1 MFSWSTH
8 LGLAALL
15 VMVGLPPK
23 ANSEEITPTQA
34 KRIFDSLTGS
44 SGGWS
49 ELLVQAKT
57 PQKEPERSQSRPVR
71 TPFPPAANLAPPSP
85 GQKPSEEARPLQEIR
100 PQLVPRPKP
109 ESLPSTRP
117 EFVPTLIQRG
127 DDPLVREVIKGGERE
142 FLPPGYPAHPPR
154 ATPPR
159 GPNLAEI
166 EREMDEKAQN
176 RVRMEQL
183 RQLSQEEPSN
193 NLREKLIQ
201 EVRHLEESMSN
212 HQKAIEEISGKLK
225 ELRKRFPDLPGNVQK
240 GQPVPMTRPNTNSGT
255 PPTVDLR
262 SAMIANQ
269 MTRVQEQRQ
278 IEERINNARNEK
290 GSQAQQRQ
298 GFAYMVP
305 GTPLLEQ
312 QARIDAQQRQ
322 GFSYMVPGVSGEPPM
337 LDMIR
342 QMNERMER
350 VNSQMRNLE
359 EQIRDL
365 RQANQSRQPNNR
377 PRSFQGNPTG
387 PNQGNRQPMGPNQG
401 PQSFQENPP
410 GPNQGN
416 LQPMGPNHGPQ
427 SFQGNP
433 TGPNQGYLQPMGPNH
448 GPQSFQGNPPGP
460 NYGPPQPMGPN
471 HGPQSFQGNAP
482 GPNQGNRQPMG
493 PKHGPQSF
501 QGNPTGPNQGNRQPM
516 GPNHGPQS
524 FQGNPAGPNQGN
536 RQPMGPNHGP
546 QSFQGNPH
554 GPNHGPDTPP
564 QVGPM
569 GFIPVGYL
577 PNDASAIY
585 LQDLGPIPGILVGY
599 VIPKPNTEN
608 TNGPKVLIPNSGIP
622 LETNFPVTNPENPF
636 GQRLFPI
643 PPPGKFADFPSP
655 VSLPEPKPAGINRPQ
670 TNTPAT
676 VPVPNLIVP
685 KPAEPPRNQPPVGVE
700 SSTNRQP

>member
-57 PQKEPERSQSRPVR
+57 PQKEPERSQSRPPS

-117 EFVPTLIQRG
+117 EFVPTLSQRG
-127 DDPLVREVIKGGERE
+127 DDPLVKEVIKGGERE

-166 EREMDEKAQN
+166 EREIDEKAQN

-201 EVRHLEESMSN
+201 EVRHLEEAMSN

-255 PPTVDLR
+255 SPTMDLH

-278 IEERINNARNEK
+278 REERINNARNEK

-298 GFAYMVP
+298 GFAYMVS
-305 GTPLLEQ
+305 G
-312 QARIDAQQRQ
+312 A
-322 GFSYMVPGVSGEPPM
+322 SGEPPM

-342 QMNERMER
+342 QMNEKMER

-377 PRSFQGNPTG
+377 PRSFQENPNRFNNGNP
-387 PNQGNRQPMGPNQG
+387 
-401 PQSFQENPP
+401 
-410 GPNQGN
+410 
-416 LQPMGPNHGPQ
+416 QPMGPNHGPQ

-433 TGPNQGYLQPMGPNH
+433 T
-448 GPQSFQGNPPGP
+448 
-460 NYGPPQPMGPN
+460 
-471 HGPQSFQGNAP
+471 
-482 GPNQGNRQPMG
+482 
-493 PKHGPQSF
+493 
-501 QGNPTGPNQGNRQPM
+501 
-516 GPNHGPQS
+516 
-524 FQGNPAGPNQGN
+524 
-536 RQPMGPNHGP
+536 
-546 QSFQGNPH
+546 

-599 VIPKPNTEN
+599 VIPKPNNEN
-608 TNGPKVLIPNSGIP
+608 TNGPKVLIPNSGIS

-636 GQRLFPI
+636 EQRLFPI

-655 VSLPEPKPAGINRPQ
+655 LSLPEPKPAGINRPQ

-700 SSTNRQP
+700 PSTNR

>member
-57 PQKEPERSQSRPVR
+57 PQKEPERSQSRPPK

-176 RVRMEQL
+176 RVRTEQL
-183 RQLSQEEPSN
+183 RQLSQEEPRN

-201 EVRHLEESMSN
+201 EVRHLEEAMSN

-278 IEERINNARNEK
+278 REERINNARNEK

-298 GFAYMVP
+298 GFAYMVS
-305 GTPLLEQ
+305 G
-312 QARIDAQQRQ
+312 A
-322 GFSYMVPGVSGEPPM
+322 SGEPPM

-342 QMNERMER
+342 QMNEKMER

-377 PRSFQGNPTG
+377 PRSFQENPNRFNNGNPQPMGPNRGPQSFQENPTGPNYGPPEPMGPNRGPQSFQGNPPGPNQGNRQPIGPNHGPQSFQGNPHGPNQGNRQPMGPNQGPQSFQGNPTG

-401 PQSFQENPP
+401 PQSFQ
-410 GPNQGN
+410 
-416 LQPMGPNHGPQ
+416 
-427 SFQGNP
+427 
-433 TGPNQGYLQPMGPNH
+433 
-448 GPQSFQGNPPGP
+448 
-460 NYGPPQPMGPN
+460 
-471 HGPQSFQGNAP
+471 
-482 GPNQGNRQPMG
+482 
-493 PKHGPQSF
+493 
-501 QGNPTGPNQGNRQPM
+501 GNPTGPNQGNRQPM
-516 GPNHGPQS
+516 GPNQGPQS
-524 FQGNPAGPNQGN
+524 FQGNPTGPK
-536 RQPMGPNHGP
+536 
-546 QSFQGNPH
+546 
-554 GPNHGPDTPP
+554 HGPDTPP

-622 LETNFPVTNPENPF
+622 LETNFPV
-636 GQRLFPI
+636 RLFPI

-655 VSLPEPKPAGINRPQ
+655 VSLPEPKPAGIN
-670 TNTPAT
+670 
-676 VPVPNLIVP
+676 
-685 KPAEPPRNQPPVGVE
+685 
-700 SSTNRQP
+700 

>member
-57 PQKEPERSQSRPVR
+57 PQKEPERSQSRPPK

-176 RVRMEQL
+176 RVRTEQL
-183 RQLSQEEPSN
+183 RQLSQEEPRN

-201 EVRHLEESMSN
+201 EVRHLEEAMSN

-278 IEERINNARNEK
+278 REERINNARNEK

-298 GFAYMVP
+298 GFAYMVS
-305 GTPLLEQ
+305 G
-312 QARIDAQQRQ
+312 A
-322 GFSYMVPGVSGEPPM
+322 SGEPPM

-342 QMNERMER
+342 QMNEKMER

-377 PRSFQGNPTG
+377 PRSFQENPNRFNNGNP
-387 PNQGNRQPMGPNQG
+387 QPMGPNR
-401 PQSFQENPP
+401 
-410 GPNQGN
+410 
-416 LQPMGPNHGPQ
+416 
-427 SFQGNP
+427 
-433 TGPNQGYLQPMGPNH
+433 

-471 HGPQSFQGNAP
+471 Q
-482 GPNQGNRQPMG
+482 
-493 PKHGPQSF
+493 GPQSF
-501 QGNPTGPNQGNRQPM
+501 QGNPPGPNY
-516 GPNHGPQS
+516 
-524 FQGNPAGPNQGN
+524 
-536 RQPMGPNHGP
+536 
-546 QSFQGNPH
+546 
-554 GPNHGPDTPP
+554 GPDTPP

-569 GFIPVGYL
+569 GFIPAGYL

-622 LETNFPVTNPENPF
+622 LETNFPV
-636 GQRLFPI
+636 RLFPI

-655 VSLPEPKPAGINRPQ
+655 VSLPEPKPAGINRQQ

-700 SSTNRQP
+700 PSTNR

>member
-57 PQKEPERSQSRPVR
+57 PQKEPERSQSRPPK

-176 RVRMEQL
+176 RVRTEQL
-183 RQLSQEEPSN
+183 RQLSQEEPRN

-201 EVRHLEESMSN
+201 EVRHLEEAMSN

-225 ELRKRFPDLPGNVQK
+225 ELRKRFPDLPGTVQK

-278 IEERINNARNEK
+278 REERINNARNEK

-298 GFAYMVP
+298 GFAYMVS
-305 GTPLLEQ
+305 G
-312 QARIDAQQRQ
+312 A
-322 GFSYMVPGVSGEPPM
+322 SGEPPM

-342 QMNERMER
+342 QMNEKMER

-377 PRSFQGNPTG
+377 PRSFQENPNRFNNGNP
-387 PNQGNRQPMGPNQG
+387 QPMGPNR
-401 PQSFQENPP
+401 
-410 GPNQGN
+410 
-416 LQPMGPNHGPQ
+416 GPQ

-433 TGPNQGYLQPMGPNH
+433 TGPNYGPPEPMGPNRGPQSFQGNPPGPNQGNRQPMGPNH

-460 NYGPPQPMGPN
+460 NYGP
-471 HGPQSFQGNAP
+471 
-482 GPNQGNRQPMG
+482 
-493 PKHGPQSF
+493 
-501 QGNPTGPNQGNRQPM
+501 
-516 GPNHGPQS
+516 
-524 FQGNPAGPNQGN
+524 
-536 RQPMGPNHGP
+536 
-546 QSFQGNPH
+546 
-554 GPNHGPDTPP
+554 DTPP

-569 GFIPVGYL
+569 GFIPAGYL

-622 LETNFPVTNPENPF
+622 LETNFPV
-636 GQRLFPI
+636 RLFPI

-655 VSLPEPKPAGINRPQ
+655 VSLPEPKPAGIN
-670 TNTPAT
+670 
-676 VPVPNLIVP
+676 
-685 KPAEPPRNQPPVGVE
+685 
-700 SSTNRQP
+700 

>member
-57 PQKEPERSQSRPVR
+57 PQKEPERSQSRPPR

-387 PNQGNRQPMGPNQG
+387 PNQGNRQPMGPN
-401 PQSFQENPP
+401 
-410 GPNQGN
+410 
-416 LQPMGPNHGPQ
+416 
-427 SFQGNP
+427 
-433 TGPNQGYLQPMGPNH
+433 
-448 GPQSFQGNPPGP
+448 
-460 NYGPPQPMGPN
+460 
-471 HGPQSFQGNAP
+471 
-482 GPNQGNRQPMG
+482 
-493 PKHGPQSF
+493 
-501 QGNPTGPNQGNRQPM
+501 
-516 GPNHGPQS
+516 
-524 FQGNPAGPNQGN
+524 
-536 RQPMGPNHGP
+536 HGP

>member
-57 PQKEPERSQSRPVR
+57 PQKEPERSQSRPPR

-176 RVRMEQL
+176 RVRTEQL
-183 RQLSQEEPSN
+183 RQLSQEEPRN

-201 EVRHLEESMSN
+201 EVRHLEEAMSN

-278 IEERINNARNEK
+278 REERINNARNEK

-298 GFAYMVP
+298 GFAYMVS
-305 GTPLLEQ
+305 G
-312 QARIDAQQRQ
+312 A
-322 GFSYMVPGVSGEPPM
+322 SGEPPM

-342 QMNERMER
+342 QMNEKMER
-350 VNSQMRNLE
+350 VNSQMRN
-359 EQIRDL
+359 L

-377 PRSFQGNPTG
+377 PRSFQENPNRFNNGNPQPMGPNRGPQSFQGNPPG
-387 PNQGNRQPMGPNQG
+387 PNQGNRQPMGPN
-401 PQSFQENPP
+401 
-410 GPNQGN
+410 
-416 LQPMGPNHGPQ
+416 
-427 SFQGNP
+427 
-433 TGPNQGYLQPMGPNH
+433 
-448 GPQSFQGNPPGP
+448 
-460 NYGPPQPMGPN
+460 
-471 HGPQSFQGNAP
+471 
-482 GPNQGNRQPMG
+482 
-493 PKHGPQSF
+493 HGPQSF

-524 FQGNPAGPNQGN
+524 FQGNPPGPNY
-536 RQPMGPNHGP
+536 
-546 QSFQGNPH
+546 
-554 GPNHGPDTPP
+554 GPDTPP

-569 GFIPVGYL
+569 GFIPAGYL

-622 LETNFPVTNPENPF
+622 LETNFPV
-636 GQRLFPI
+636 RLFPI

-655 VSLPEPKPAGINRPQ
+655 VSLPEPKPAGIN
-670 TNTPAT
+670 
-676 VPVPNLIVP
+676 
-685 KPAEPPRNQPPVGVE
+685 
-700 SSTNRQP
+700 

>member
-34 KRIFDSLTGS
+34 KKIFDSLTGS

-57 PQKEPERSQSRPVR
+57 PQKEPERSQSRPPS
-71 TPFPPAANLAPPSP
+71 TPFSPAANLAPPSP

-176 RVRMEQL
+176 RVRTEQL

-193 NLREKLIQ
+193 NPREKLIQ
-201 EVRHLEESMSN
+201 EVRHLEEAMSN

-278 IEERINNARNEK
+278 REERINNARNEK
-290 GSQAQQRQ
+290 GSPAQQ
-298 GFAYMVP
+298 GFAYMVS
-305 GTPLLEQ
+305 G
-312 QARIDAQQRQ
+312 A
-322 GFSYMVPGVSGEPPM
+322 SGEPPM

-342 QMNERMER
+342 QMNEKMER

-377 PRSFQGNPTG
+377 PRSFQENPNRFNNGNP
-387 PNQGNRQPMGPNQG
+387 QPMGPNR
-401 PQSFQENPP
+401 
-410 GPNQGN
+410 
-416 LQPMGPNHGPQ
+416 
-427 SFQGNP
+427 
-433 TGPNQGYLQPMGPNH
+433 

-471 HGPQSFQGNAP
+471 Q
-482 GPNQGNRQPMG
+482 
-493 PKHGPQSF
+493 GPQSF
-501 QGNPTGPNQGNRQPM
+501 QGNPP
-516 GPNHGPQS
+516 
-524 FQGNPAGPNQGN
+524 GPNQGN

>member
-57 PQKEPERSQSRPVR
+57 PQKEPERSQSRPPS
-71 TPFPPAANLAPPSP
+71 TPFSPAANLAPPSP

-117 EFVPTLIQRG
+117 EFVPTLTQRG

-427 SFQGNP
+427 F
-433 TGPNQGYLQPMGPNH
+433 
-448 GPQSFQGNPPGP
+448 
-460 NYGPPQPMGPN
+460 
-471 HGPQSFQGNAP
+471 
-482 GPNQGNRQPMG
+482 
-493 PKHGPQSF
+493 F

-524 FQGNPAGPNQGN
+524 FQGNPPGPNQGN